1 MRKSFSSIQQCTHVW
16 AQNTQAEGYAGN
28 VSFNNGVIYSY
39 RYWPMAAFVTNDRGE
54 EAVLIRDETYS
65 NSTSRHQSYVW
76 RSLPSYVR
84 KIVLYGDLSNTERE
98 WRPNATMRRMVLQ
111 KVADSLGKAK
121 RARKYTQ
128 SHLNRAQQY
137 VEAFNELCEFYR
149 AEYPDVARIPWG
161 GELDEQIASIEAQAE
176 AQRVRDEAEREER
189 RKALA
194 AERIEQLVKARF
206 ALHEWK
212 QGAVVR
218 DPWLL
223 SDLPCA
229 LRLVDEGRTIQT
241 SHGAEVPASYARR
254 LWALIGNCRHNN
266 TTYHPENF
274 EVGAFRLR
282 AVEADGTLQIG
293 CHTIPYAATRELAV
307 ALGFMSEEDCTAEVD
322 REVENIIHEEQL
334 KTLKGEYA

>member
-16 AQNTQAEGYAGN
+16 AQNTQAEGYSGN
-28 VSFNNGVIYSY
+28 VSFHNGVIYSY
-39 RYWPMAAFVTNDRGE
+39 RYWPMAAFVKNDRGE
-54 EAVLIRDETYS
+54 EAVLIRDERYS

-128 SHLNRAQQY
+128 SYLDTAQRY

-176 AQRVRDEAEREER
+176 AQRVRDEAEYEER
-189 RKALA
+189 CKAAAAWRAEQAAKAQVALA
-194 AERIEQLVKARF
+194 
-206 ALHEWK
+206 EWK
-212 QGAVVR
+212 QGEKNVC
-218 DPWLL
+218 DSWMLH
-223 SDLPCA
+223 DLPCA

-254 LWALIGNCRHNN
+254 LWTVVCACRQGN
-266 TTYHPENF
+266 TTYHPESF

-282 AVEADGTLQIG
+282 AVEADGMLKIG

-307 ALGFMSEEDCTAEVD
+307 KMGFMTPEEYNAEVG
-322 REVENIIHEEQL
+322 RETEAKIAEE
-334 KTLKGEYA
+334 ACP

>member
-1 MRKSFSSIQQCTHVW
+1 MRKSFSSIHQCTHVW

-28 VSFNNGVIYSY
+28 VSFHSGVIYSY
-39 RYWPMAAFVTNDRGE
+39 RYWPMAAFVKNNNGE
-54 EAVLIRDETYS
+54 EAVLIRDERYS

-84 KIVLYGDLSNTERE
+84 KIVLYGDLSNNERE
-98 WRPNATMRRMVLQ
+98 WRPDETMRRMVLQ
-111 KVADSLGKAK
+111 KVANSLGKAK

-128 SHLNRAQQY
+128 SYLDTAQRY

-176 AQRVRDEAEREER
+176 AQRVRDEAEYEER
-189 RKALA
+189 LKAA
-194 AERIEQLVKARF
+194 AAARAEQAAKAQV

-212 QGAVVR
+212 QGENVR
-218 DPWLL
+218 DSWMLR
-223 SDLPCA
+223 DLPCA

-254 LWALIGNCRHNN
+254 LWTVVCACRQGN
-266 TTYHPENF
+266 TTYEPKEF

-307 ALGFMSEEDCTAEVD
+307 ALGFMSEEDCTAEVE
-322 REVENIIHEEQL
+322 RETEAKIAEGV
-334 KTLKGEYA
+334 